1 MPVAGAVA
9 VSRPSGWQAALSA
22 GLRERIRSL
31 LPGLALA
38 GGVALLA
45 LEAARMTWFQ
55 SNGISALTLA
65 IVLGMLVGNT
75 LYPRVAPICAHGVT
89 FAKQT
94 LLRLG
99 IVLYGLRLTFQDIGH
114 VGAC

>member
-1 MPVAGAVA
+1 MDKVAE
-9 VSRPSGWQAALSA
+9 SA
-22 GLRERIRSL
+22 SMSNQIRTF

-38 GGVALLA
+38 GGVAFLA
-45 LEAARMTWFQ
+45 LEAAKITWLQ

-75 LYPRVAPICAHGVT
+75 LYPRIAPLSAHGVT
-89 FAKQT
+89 FAKQS

-99 IVLYGLRLTFQDIGH
+99 IVLYGLRLTFQDI
-114 VGAC
+114 